1 MTQKFVHQFK
11 TMENLRDLIKEFEKS
26 LSRPTR
32 KFSHPTLY
40 RKRDVAEN
48 DRLIDGLRAQDWK
61 FSMDEKW
68 ILPDEQKGLSF
79 SAHWQHLKGVYKM
92 KEKHNPGS
100 AINVYWVLE
109 TIEPPQKMKF
119 VPDKTNEDHYF
130 LTVTEPMTIYELIAK
145 LKWLA
150 DRMSVMSDARKAL

>member
-1 MTQKFVHQFK
+1 MTHKIVHQFR

-32 KFSHPTLY
+32 SFSHPTLY

-48 DRLIDGLRAQDWK
+48 DRLINGLRAQDWQ
-61 FSMDEKW
+61 FSIDEKW
-68 ILPDEQKGLSF
+68 VLPHEQKGLSF

-92 KEKHNPGS
+92 KEKHNLGS

-109 TIEPPQKMKF
+109 TIEPPRKMKF
-119 VPDKTNEDHYF
+119 VPDKTNQDHYF
-130 LTVTEPMTIYELIAK
+130 LTVTEQMTIYELISK

-150 DRMSVMSDARKAL
+150 DRMSVISDARKAL